1 MRFINWV
8 SEFLEEVSWDERVA
22 LRVWREV
29 ISDWEVWRAALEEVR
44 EDWREV
50 TLELWR
56 REERWDF
63 DRREVV
69 SSRAVCVQYGL
80 VCQLVRQLVRQ
91 SVRQSV
97 GQSVCLCSH
106 LSSRPPVPFLTSL
119 TLRPPSSNYY
129 SA

>member
-8 SEFLEEVSWDERVA
+8 SEFLEEVSWDERLA

-69 SSRAVCVQYGL
+69 SSRAFL
-80 VCQLVRQLVRQ
+80 KAAS
-91 SVRQSV
+91 SV
-97 GQSVCLCSH
+97 LN
-106 LSSRPPVPFLTSL
+106 LSD
-119 TLRPPSSNYY
+119 SS
-129 SA
+129 SSFQ